1 MAVLQEKIWINLSTQ
16 LSHHLVLHDPNK
28 HFVTNPYVI
37 IIHQGYNRFKIASK
51 HTHKQW
57 HRTATTASN
66 CLTGDLNNGLQAKCT
81 CANATVSSER
91 EAKDRTLVSLSLP
104 SHTLF
109 YNMLY
114 YNMFIAE
121 PLKWLKFQPNYH
133 EWITGQHFT
142 INIQFENVW
151 VESGQTSDSFRFK
164 LSTNSTILLE
174 SSIIGPDL
182 IHIWAQR
189 KPLAS
194 GEVRAVL
201 WMNSDLQFYHPIL
214 ILIGEFR
221 YWAEVSSWLK
231 VISQN
236 ISPLQILHIFFRG
249 LQSILWQDGERKR
262 EDEIKLRKEW

>member
-1 MAVLQEKIWINLSTQ
+1 M
-16 LSHHLVLHDPNK
+16 
-28 HFVTNPYVI
+28 
-37 IIHQGYNRFKIASK
+37 
-51 HTHKQW
+51 
-57 HRTATTASN
+57 
-66 CLTGDLNNGLQAKCT
+66 

-121 PLKWLKFQPNYH
+121 PLKWHSSYKKKKRRSIFEDDTVFQPNYH

-201 WMNSDLQFYHPIL
+201 WMNSDLQFYHHIL

-236 ISPLQILHIFFRG
+236 ISPLHILHFFFRG